1 MGKIERD
8 LKEYPVASVDKET
21 LVKEFSSFL
30 PTESVKYETE
40 DLTPF
45 ECDGLS
51 AYPQI
56 PLIAVLPENEEQ
68 VCQVMKVCNQFKVP
82 IVFRGA
88 GTGLSG
94 GAIPYDQGVLLVLT
108 KLKRIVHI
116 NPVGRYAVVQPG
128 VRNAAISE
136 ATRKYN
142 LYYAPDPSSQIACSI
157 GGNVAENSGG
167 VHCLKYG
174 LTVNNILGVRFV
186 TIEGDIVKIGS
197 EGLDSP
203 GYDLLALITGSEG
216 LLGVLTEVTVK
227 LLPTPEKAQVIMAS
241 FDDVEKA
248 GLAVADII
256 AAGIIPAGLEMMDKK
271 AIDAVEQFIGAG
283 YPMDAA
289 AMLLCES
296 DGSIEEVNNEIKK
309 TTQVLYKSGATA
321 VTVSTDEAHR
331 LKLWAGRKSAFP
343 AVGRVLPDYFCMDG
357 TIPRK
362 TLPKVLKRIAEMEE
376 TFQLQCA
383 NVFHA
388 GDGNLHPLIMFDANE
403 GDQLHRAE
411 LYGAAILE
419 LCVEV
424 GGTITGEHG
433 VGIEKINQMCVQF
446 DNHEIQT
453 FLNLKLAFDPDG
465 RLNPGKA
472 IPTLNRCAEFGHM
485 HVHRGEERFPDI
497 PRF

>member
-1 MGKIERD
+1 MGHSEKD
-8 LKEYPVASVDKET
+8 LQEHPISSTDKKT
-21 LVKEFSSFL
+21 LVKAFL
-30 PTESVKYETE
+30 SILSEESVKHETE

-51 AYPQI
+51 AYPQV
-56 PLIAVLPENEEQ
+56 PMIAVLPENEEQ
-68 VCQVMKVCNQFKVP
+68 VCHVMKICNDHKVP

-94 GAIPYDQGVLLVLT
+94 GAIPYDRGVLLVLT
-108 KLKRIVHI
+108 KLKSIVQI
-116 NPVGRYAVVQPG
+116 DPLGRSAVVQPG

-136 ATRKYN
+136 ATKPYQ

-174 LTVNNILGVRFV
+174 LTVNNILKVRFV
-186 TIEGDIVKIGS
+186 TIEGEIVELGS
-197 EGLDSP
+197 EGLDTP

-216 LLGVLTEVTVK
+216 LLGVVTEVTVK

-271 AIDAVEQFIGAG
+271 AINAVEQFIGAG
-283 YPMDAA
+283 YPMGAE

-296 DGSIEEVNNEIKK
+296 DGSSEEVESEIAK
-309 TTQVLYKSGATA
+309 TSEVLTKAGATEI
-321 VTVSTDEAHR
+321 TVSTDEAQR

-362 TLPKVLKRIAEMEE
+362 TLPRVLKRIAEMEKE
-376 TFQLQCA
+376 FQLQCA

-453 FLNLKLAFDPDG
+453 FLDLKSAFDPDR

>member
-1 MGKIERD
+1 
-8 LKEYPVASVDKET
+8 
-21 LVKEFSSFL
+21 VKAFL
-30 PTESVKYETE
+30 AILSEESVKHETE

-56 PLIAVLPENEEQ
+56 PMIAVLPENEEQ
-68 VCQVMKVCNQFKVP
+68 VCHVMKICNDHKVP
-82 IVFRGA
+82 VVFRGA

-108 KLKRIVHI
+108 KLKSIVQI
-116 NPVGRYAVVQPG
+116 DPLGRSAVVQPG

-136 ATRKYN
+136 ATKPYQ

-174 LTVNNILGVRFV
+174 LTVNNILKVRFV
-186 TIEGDIVKIGS
+186 TIEGEIVELGS
-197 EGLDSP
+197 EGLDTP

-216 LLGVLTEVTVK
+216 LLGVVTEVTVK

-271 AIDAVEQFIGAG
+271 AVNAVEQFIGAG
-283 YPMDAA
+283 YPMGAE

-296 DGSIEEVNNEIKK
+296 DGSSEEVESEIAK
-309 TTQVLYKSGATA
+309 TSEVLTKAGATEI
-321 VTVSTDEAHR
+321 TVSTDEAQR

-362 TLPKVLKRIAEMEE
+362 TLPRVLKRIAEMEKE
-376 TFQLQCA
+376 FQLQCA

-453 FLNLKLAFDPDG
+453 FLDLKSAFDPDR

>member
-1 MGKIERD
+1 MGHSERD
-8 LKEYPVASVDKET
+8 LNEHPVALVDKKI
-21 LVKEFSSFL
+21 LVKEFLSVLS
-30 PTESVKYETE
+30 TESVKYETE

-56 PLIAVLPENEEQ
+56 PMIAVLPENEEQ
-68 VCQVMKVCNQFKVP
+68 VCQVMKICHQYKVP

-94 GAIPYDQGVLLVLT
+94 GAIPYDQGVLLVLS
-108 KLKRIVHI
+108 KLKSITHI
-116 NPVGRYAVVQPG
+116 DPIGRYAVVQPG

-136 ATRKYN
+136 ATKMYK

-174 LTVNNILGVRFV
+174 LTVNNILKVRFV
-186 TIEGDIVKIGS
+186 TIEGEIVEIGS

-203 GYDLLALITGSEG
+203 GYDLLALLTGSEG

-227 LLPTPEKAQVIMAS
+227 LLPTPEKAQAIMAS

-248 GLAVADII
+248 GRAVADII
-256 AAGIIPAGLEMMDKK
+256 EAGIIPAGLEMMDKK
-271 AIDAVEQFIGAG
+271 AINAVEQFIGAG
-283 YPMDAA
+283 YPMDAE

-296 DGSIEEVNNEIKK
+296 DGSSEEVESEIQK
-309 TTQVLYKSGATA
+309 TIEVLYRAGATEI
-321 VTVSTDEAHR
+321 TVSTDEAHR

-362 TLPKVLKRIAEMEE
+362 TLPNVLKRIAEMEDE
-376 TFQLQCA
+376 FQLQCA

-403 GDQLHRAE
+403 GDQLQRAE
-411 LYGAAILE
+411 KYGAAILE

-446 DNHEIQT
+446 DNQEIQT
-453 FLNLKLAFDPDG
+453 FLNLKQAFDPEG

>member
-1 MGKIERD
+1 MGHSEKD
-8 LKEYPVASVDKET
+8 LNEHPISSTDKKT
-21 LVKEFSSFL
+21 LVKAFL
-30 PTESVKYETE
+30 SILSEESVKHETE

-56 PLIAVLPENEEQ
+56 PMIAVLPENEEQ
-68 VCQVMKVCNQFKVP
+68 VCHVMKICNDYKVP
-82 IVFRGA
+82 VVFRGA

-94 GAIPYDQGVLLVLT
+94 GAIPYDRGVLLVLT
-108 KLKRIVHI
+108 KLKSIVQI
-116 NPVGRYAVVQPG
+116 DPLGRSAVVQPG

-136 ATRKYN
+136 ATKPYQ

-174 LTVNNILGVRFV
+174 LTVNNILKVRFV
-186 TIEGDIVKIGS
+186 TIEGEIVELGS
-197 EGLDSP
+197 EGLDTP

-216 LLGVLTEVTVK
+216 LLGVVTEVTVK

-271 AIDAVEQFIGAG
+271 AINAVEQFIGAG
-283 YPMDAA
+283 YPMGAE

-296 DGSIEEVNNEIKK
+296 DGSSEEVESEIAK
-309 TTQVLYKSGATA
+309 TSEVLTKAGATEI
-321 VTVSTDEAHR
+321 TVSTDEAQR

-362 TLPKVLKRIAEMEE
+362 TLPRVLKRISEMEKE
-376 TFQLQCA
+376 FQLQCA

-453 FLNLKLAFDPDG
+453 FLDLKSAFDPDR

>member
-1 MGKIERD
+1 MEHSERD
-8 LKEYPVASVDKET
+8 LNENPVALIDKQT
-21 LVKEFSSFL
+21 LVKKFL
-30 PTESVKYETE
+30 SVLSTESVKYETE

-56 PLIAVLPENEEQ
+56 PMIVVLPENEDQ
-68 VCQVMKVCNQFKVP
+68 VCQVMRICHQYKAP

-94 GAIPYDQGVLLVLT
+94 GAIPYDQGVLLVLS
-108 KLKRIVHI
+108 KLKRITHI
-116 NPVGRYAVVQPG
+116 DPVGRYAVVQPG

-136 ATRKYN
+136 ATKIHE

-174 LTVNNILGVRFV
+174 LTVNNILKVRFV
-186 TIEGDIVKIGS
+186 TIEGDIVEIGS

-203 GYDLLALITGSEG
+203 GYDLLALVTGSEG
-216 LLGVLTEVTVK
+216 LLGVVTEVTVK
-227 LLPTPEKAQVIMAS
+227 LLPTPEKAQAIMAS

-248 GLAVADII
+248 GRAVADII

-271 AIDAVEQFIGAG
+271 AINAVEQFIGAG

-296 DGSIEEVNNEIKK
+296 DGSSEEVASEIQK
-309 TTQVLYKSGATA
+309 TTEVLNKAGATEI
-321 VTVSTDEAHR
+321 TISSDETHR

-362 TLPKVLKRIAEMEE
+362 TLPDVLKRIAAMEDQ
-376 TFQLQCA
+376 FQLQCA

-433 VGIEKINQMCVQF
+433 VGIEKINQMCIQF
-446 DNHEIQT
+446 DNQEIQT
-453 FLNLKLAFDPDG
+453 FLNLKRAFDPDG

>member
-1 MGKIERD
+1 MGHSEKD
-8 LKEYPVASVDKET
+8 LQEYPVSSTDKKT
-21 LVKEFSSFL
+21 LVKAFL
-30 PTESVKYETE
+30 AILSKESVKHEME

-56 PLIAVLPENEEQ
+56 PMIAVLPENEEQ
-68 VCQVMKVCNQFKVP
+68 VCHVMKICNDHKVP
-82 IVFRGA
+82 VVFRGA

-108 KLKRIVHI
+108 KLKSIVQI
-116 NPVGRYAVVQPG
+116 DPLGRSAVVQPG

-136 ATRKYN
+136 ATKPYQ

-174 LTVNNILGVRFV
+174 LTVNNILKVRFV
-186 TIEGDIVKIGS
+186 TIEGEIVELGS
-197 EGLDSP
+197 EGLDTP

-216 LLGVLTEVTVK
+216 LLGVVTEVTVK

-271 AIDAVEQFIGAG
+271 AVNAVEQFIGAG
-283 YPMDAA
+283 YPMGAE

-296 DGSIEEVNNEIKK
+296 DGSSEEVESEIAK
-309 TTQVLYKSGATA
+309 TSEVLTKAGATEI
-321 VTVSTDEAHR
+321 TVSTDEAQR

-362 TLPKVLKRIAEMEE
+362 TLPRVLKRIAEMEKE
-376 TFQLQCA
+376 FQLQCA

-453 FLNLKLAFDPDG
+453 FLDLKSAFDPDR